1 MVAWSPQ
8 AAQGGRTLGYWILKS
23 EPEEW
28 SWQDQVRAGVDTWD
42 GVTNPQAVRNLR
54 AMRRGDLALFYH
66 TGTER
71 RAVGIVEVVREAYP
85 DPRDPRRVV
94 VDVKALRPLRRP
106 VSLAEIKANPRL
118 AHLALVRQPRLS
130 VVPVDEQAWRVLLQM
145 AREEGPGPGSD
156 PRAPAAGQM
165 SKYR

>member
-1 MVAWSPQ
+1 MA
-8 AAQGGRTLGYWILKS
+8 YWILKS
-23 EPEEW
+23 EPQEW
-28 SWQDQVRAGVDTWD
+28 SWEDQVRAGVDTWD

-66 TGTER
+66 TGGER

-85 DPRDPRRVV
+85 DPKDPRRVV

-106 VSLAEIKANPRL
+106 VSLAEMKTQPHL

-130 VVPVDEQAWRVLLQM
+130 VVPVDEEAWQLLLRM
-145 AREEGPGPGSD
+145 AGE
-156 PRAPAAGQM
+156 
-165 SKYR
+165 

>member
-1 MVAWSPQ
+1 MA
-8 AAQGGRTLGYWILKS
+8 YWILKS
-23 EPEEW
+23 EPQEW
-28 SWQDQVRAGVDTWD
+28 SWEDQVRAGVDTWD

-66 TGTER
+66 TGGER

-85 DPRDPRRVV
+85 DPKDARRVV

-106 VSLAEIKANPRL
+106 VSLMEIKAQPRF

-130 VVPVDEQAWRVLLQM
+130 VVSVDEEAWQLLLRM
-145 AREEGPGPGSD
+145 AGE
-156 PRAPAAGQM
+156 
-165 SKYR
+165 